1 MELTYKIFTDTTTD
15 LTPEWMTE
23 NNVGW
28 LEHGIVIDGKEIKDD
43 FGKTV
48 PHKDFYQR
56 LRSGLMPTTTQ
67 VDIPTFT
74 NAYEQAL
81 QQGLDVIYIG
91 FSSKLSGTFNT
102 SLMVEQELMEKY
114 PGRRVISFD
123 TAAAGI
129 GQGMIVMEAARL
141 QQQGMSLDELVD
153 EALPRLKKTICHF
166 FTVDDLNHLYRG
178 GRLSRSSAFLGT
190 LMGIKP
196 VMYVSD
202 EGKLEPL
209 SKVRGRRQAIAELA
223 RLAKEH
229 VVNPQEQTIYIC
241 HADCREDADELARL
255 VKEQMNP
262 KGVDIRF
269 LTPIIGNHSGPGTLA
284 VFGFGNSR
292 L

>member
-1 MELTYKIFTDTTTD
+1 M
-15 LTPEWMTE
+15 
-23 NNVGW
+23 
-28 LEHGIVIDGKEIKDD
+28 
-43 FGKTV
+43 
-48 PHKDFYQR
+48 
-56 LRSGLMPTTTQ
+56 
-67 VDIPTFT
+67 
-74 NAYEQAL
+74 
-81 QQGLDVIYIG
+81 
-91 FSSKLSGTFNT
+91 
-102 SLMVEQELMEKY
+102 
-114 PGRRVISFD
+114 
-123 TAAAGI
+123 
-129 GQGMIVMEAARL
+129 
-141 QQQGMSLDELVD
+141 
-153 EALPRLKKTICHF
+153 
-166 FTVDDLNHLYRG
+166 DDLNHLYRG

-229 VVNPQEQTIYIC
+229 MTNPQDQIIYIC